1 MTADRGRQ
9 TGERLGEFPVSRL
22 RSQSNEEKMGQAAKE
37 TVSLLITGD
46 WVLTQNEAREVFHPG
61 AVAIRG
67 AEIVAVGPAAELA
80 ARFVAER
87 RLDYPLGLI
96 MPGLINAHTHAAMS
110 LFRGLADDL
119 PLETWLNSYIFPAE
133 TRLDGNFVYWGAR
146 LAIAEMLLS
155 GTTTFADMYLFA
167 DAVARAAAE
176 TGIRAVV
183 GEVLYDF
190 PSPNYGPPAAG
201 LDFSEELCRNWRGH
215 PRVSVAIQPHAV
227 YTCSPN
233 LLQQCGAL
241 ADKYHTRLIMHLSE
255 THREVVDCQARYGAT
270 PVAHLHR
277 LGLLTDRLLA
287 DHAVVLSE
295 ADLELLAASGA
306 GVAHCPESNMKL
318 ASGIAPVVELLK
330 RGVAVGLGT
339 DGCASNNNL
348 DLVQEMD
355 TAAKLQKVRYLDPTV
370 LPATATLDLATR
382 GSAKVLGLEGQIG
395 ALGPG
400 LKADVVVLDLD
411 QPHLTPLYDPYSHLV
426 YAAGGGDVQTVV
438 VHGRVVVQDR
448 QVLSFD
454 LEETLAKTRELAREL
469 GAGKAKIAG

>member
-1 MTADRGRQ
+1 MTAA
-9 TGERLGEFPVSRL
+9 TTE
-22 RSQSNEEKMGQAAKE
+22 NI
-37 TVSLLITGD
+37 SLLISGD

-67 AEIVAVGPAAELA
+67 EEIVAAGPAAEIC
-80 ARFVAER
+80 ARFTPER

-133 TRLDGNFVYWGAR
+133 AKLDGNFVYWGAK

-167 DAVARAAAE
+167 DAVARAVDE

-201 LDFSEELCRNWRGH
+201 LAFSDELCRTWQGH

-233 LLQQCGAL
+233 LLQECGAL
-241 ADKYHTRLIMHLSE
+241 ADKYDRRLIIHLSE
-255 THREVVDCQARYGAT
+255 THQEVADCETRYGAT

-277 LGLLTDRLLA
+277 LGLLTKRLLA
-287 DHAVVLSE
+287 DHAVVLTG
-295 ADLELLAASGA
+295 ADMELLAASGS

-318 ASGIAPVVELLK
+318 ASGIAPVEELLQ
-330 RGVAVGLGT
+330 RGVPVGLGT

-382 GSAKVLGLEGQIG
+382 GSAKVLGLEGQVG
-395 ALGPG
+395 ALVPG

-438 VHGRVVVQDR
+438 VHGQVVVQDR
-448 QVLSFD
+448 RILSFD
-454 LEETLAKTRELAREL
+454 LEETLSKTRELAKAL
-469 GAGKAKIAG
+469 GAGKLKY

>member
-1 MTADRGRQ
+1 M
-9 TGERLGEFPVSRL
+9 
-22 RSQSNEEKMGQAAKE
+22 
-37 TVSLLITGD
+37 
-46 WVLTQNEAREVFHPG
+46 TQNDAREVFHPG

-80 ARFVAER
+80 ARLVPER

-201 LDFSEELCRNWRGH
+201 LAFSEELCRTWQGH

-255 THREVVDCQARYGAT
+255 THQEVADCQARYGAT

-295 ADLELLAASGA
+295 ADLELLAASAA

-330 RGVAVGLGT
+330 RGVPVGLGT

-382 GSAKVLGLEGQIG
+382 GSAKVLGLEGQVG
-395 ALGPG
+395 ALSPG

-454 LEETLAKTRELAREL
+454 LEETLAKARELAREL
-469 GAGKAKIAG
+469 GAGKT